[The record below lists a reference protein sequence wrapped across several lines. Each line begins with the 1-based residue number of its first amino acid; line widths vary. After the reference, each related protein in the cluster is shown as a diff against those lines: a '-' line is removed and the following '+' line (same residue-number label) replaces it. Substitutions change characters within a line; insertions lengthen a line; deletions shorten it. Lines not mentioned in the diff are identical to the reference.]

1 MMWIVGFVRNT
12 KRITMMN
19 DYVIWFILA
28 IGLGIVMVVV
38 GLVFAAVGLGDNHD
52 DET

>member
-1 MMWIVGFVRNT
+1 
-12 KRITMMN
+12 MMN

-38 GLVFAAVGLGDNHD
+38 GLVFAALRDNHD